1 MQCRFV
7 VALWSRSGRFGLEK
21 PGDTVNFAPVVFA
34 IGGAI
39 SAAHRTAIAAA
50 PTTAR
55 TPCAAGMARSTGHY
69 AKGRLTGR
77 ESLPPLD
84 IKAIR

>member
-1 MQCRFV
+1 M

-50 PTTAR
+50 PVTGQ
-55 TPCAAGMARSTGHY
+55 TPPAAGMARSTGHY